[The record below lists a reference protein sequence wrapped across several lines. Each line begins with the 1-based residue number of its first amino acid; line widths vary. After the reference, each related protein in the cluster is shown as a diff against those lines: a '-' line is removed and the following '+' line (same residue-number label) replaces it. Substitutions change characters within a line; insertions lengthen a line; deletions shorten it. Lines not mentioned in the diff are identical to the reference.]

1 MTMYGANPE
10 QLAHL
15 GRTLTNQ
22 IGDIDRVIAAV
33 DAALAGTTWQGP
45 ARQRFEQEWSGS
57 FTHALHRLQEAFSAA
72 GRDCVARST
81 ELQRVMGA

>member
-10 QLAHL
+10 QLAQL

-22 IGDIDRVIAAV
+22 IAAIDQVIASV

-45 ARQRFEQEWSGS
+45 ARQRFEHEWTGS
-57 FTHALHRLQEAFSAA
+57 FTHALHRLEEAFSVA
-72 GRDCVARST
+72 GRDCIARSD